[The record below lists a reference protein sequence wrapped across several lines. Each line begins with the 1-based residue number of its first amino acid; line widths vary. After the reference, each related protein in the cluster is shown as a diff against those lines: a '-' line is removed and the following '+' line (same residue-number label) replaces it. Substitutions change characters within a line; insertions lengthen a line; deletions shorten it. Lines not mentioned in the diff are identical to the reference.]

1 MYTFFGY
8 CTPYALHNRYKKTN
22 RSKVD
27 AIPLV
32 TPTTSIDISIRVCPL
47 TPGLTRA
54 MSRNDLS
61 SVSTHTDRR
70 LRTSLIAFVTEEE
83 RVDPAWRSTRKKT
96 ILIAAQLL
104 IRAVKMHECQGSD

>member
-83 RVDPAWRSTRKKT
+83 RRSRVAIHSKEDYSNRRSTSYPR
-96 ILIAAQLL
+96 
-104 IRAVKMHECQGSD
+104 R